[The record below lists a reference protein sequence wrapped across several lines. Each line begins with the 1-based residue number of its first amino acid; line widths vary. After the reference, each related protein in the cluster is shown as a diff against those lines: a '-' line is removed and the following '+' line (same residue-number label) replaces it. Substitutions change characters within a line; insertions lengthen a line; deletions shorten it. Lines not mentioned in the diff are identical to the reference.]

1 MLGVA
6 ILLGLALWFIIV
18 CLATFLPLILIK
30 NKRAACIIAF
40 IGFMLTFGGWWIK
53 WFIEGQRTYWAGVE
67 ACKQAKLTIYVQPEK
82 WIEMVGGHKA
92 WQELA
97 DSEEK
102 EMSELSEKEKQTYPA
117 TFTFKGIKYDFHY
130 ITHKRVLVYGT
141 DHYAFNDYTSLD
153 SYLYYDWETKTVLYT
168 YTWFSGNGYSIVNVA
183 GVSLS
188 NLLGIRNGHKECNP
202 ENELEIYKK
211 YFYWK

>member
-1 MLGVA
+1 
-6 ILLGLALWFIIV
+6 
-18 CLATFLPLILIK
+18 
-30 NKRAACIIAF
+30 
-40 IGFMLTFGGWWIK
+40 
-53 WFIEGQRTYWAGVE
+53 
-67 ACKQAKLTIYVQPEK
+67 
-82 WIEMVGGHKA
+82 
-92 WQELA
+92 
-97 DSEEK
+97 
-102 EMSELSEKEKQTYPA
+102 MSELSEKEKQTYPA

-141 DHYAFNDYTSLD
+141 DHYAFNDYASLD

>member
-30 NKRAACIIAF
+30 NKRAACIVAF

-102 EMSELSEKEKQTYPA
+102 KCPSSPKKKSRHIPA
-117 TFTFKGIKYDFHY
+117 TFTF
-130 ITHKRVLVYGT
+130 
-141 DHYAFNDYTSLD
+141 
-153 SYLYYDWETKTVLYT
+153 
-168 YTWFSGNGYSIVNVA
+168 
-183 GVSLS
+183 
-188 NLLGIRNGHKECNP
+188 
-202 ENELEIYKK
+202 
-211 YFYWK
+211 